1 MAEEKKE
8 RLHALVEG
16 VVQGVGYRFFVT
28 LFAEELQL
36 TGWVRNLWDGRVEV
50 MAEGSR
56 PALEILLKQ
65 LQEGPHNAQV
75 TKVDLQW
82 QTATNE
88 FKNFRVPPSL
98 YKLSEEL

>member
-16 VVQGVGYRFFVT
+16 VVQGVGFRYFVT
-28 LFAEELQL
+28 NYAEELQL

-50 MAEGSR
+50 MAEG
-56 PALEILLKQ
+56 PKNKLEILLKY
-65 LQEGPHNAQV
+65 LQEGPRGAHV
-75 TKVDLQW
+75 SKVELQW
-82 QTATNE
+82 QAATNE
-88 FKNFRVPPSL
+88 FKEFRVPPSL